1 MQYLLPPVGKEHQ
14 VSFKAPGHDQ
24 VNRGSDGLFR
34 VDVNALADLMVQ
46 DYGFRP
52 ASHELIASTAS
63 AADLTAKPDDGDE
76 DDVENGEDAM
86 NESLDE
92 TEEDEADDTEVDDG
106 DESEAEEEEE
116 DFESMDDDELKA
128 WLEDKDVGYPK
139 SVKRPQLLKLAN
151 EEAARLAAEDEEED

>member
-63 AADLTAKPDDGDE
+63 AADLVRKSHDA
-76 DDVENGEDAM
+76 DVENGEDAM

-106 DESEAEEEEE
+106 DESDTEEEE

-128 WLEDKDVGYPK
+128 WLDDKDVGYPK